1 MANSFSRWSS
11 WSRDQTWV
19 SCLAGGFCTTVPPR
33 KPIVCVCVCG
43 VCVCVFQIVLSQSSP
58 DGDFGRSHALA
69 VVNSA
74 AMNIMVPVSFQIRVF
89 IFFSGSR
96 NGISGS
102 NGNSIYSFWRTCI
115 PFSIVPVPIY
125 TPTNSIGGFLFLHTL
140 STIYL

>member
-1 MANSFSRWSS
+1 MDFSGQVYWSRWPIPSPGDLPDPGIKPES
-11 WSRDQTWV
+11 PAWQVDS
-19 SCLAGGFCTTVPPR
+19 VPLCHQGSQLCVC
-33 KPIVCVCVCG
+33 VCVCVCG

-102 NGNSIYSFWRTCI
+102 NGNSIYSF
-115 PFSIVPVPIY
+115 
-125 TPTNSIGGFLFLHTL
+125 
-140 STIYL
+140 

>member
-1 MANSFSRWSS
+1 MC
-11 WSRDQTWV
+11 V
-19 SCLAGGFCTTVPPR
+19 CLC
-33 KPIVCVCVCG
+33 VCVCVVC

-58 DGDFGRSHALA
+58 DGHLGCSHAFA

-102 NGNSIYSFWRTCI
+102 NGNSIYSFLKNLHTI
-115 PFSIVPVPIY
+115 SIVPAPIY